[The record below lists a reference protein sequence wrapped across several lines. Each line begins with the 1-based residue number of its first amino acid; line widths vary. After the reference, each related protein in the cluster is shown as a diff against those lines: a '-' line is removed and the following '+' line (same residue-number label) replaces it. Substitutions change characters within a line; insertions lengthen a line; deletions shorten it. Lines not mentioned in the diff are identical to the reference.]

1 MDLIIIAGMPASG
14 KSTYAR
20 KLSRAVGYP
29 VLEKDNIKE
38 ELFDTLGFTCYA
50 EKRQHDVA
58 ATAVLLRVADDMLTC
73 GQSLILVNNF
83 RDDAKEALEKLIAK
97 HDCRCVIL
105 FFGGDGNAFYRRYVE
120 RDNAHA
126 RHLGHVLQDHFPPRP
141 GDSLDYEM
149 TREEF
154 RQKFEMLGMD
164 KLQVEGG
171 VRIVVDATDPSLIN
185 VEELNSAVIHA
196 LKETNED

>member
-14 KSTYAR
+14 KSTYAK
-20 KLSRAVGYP
+20 KLSRAIGYP
-29 VLEKDNIKE
+29 IIEKDNIKE

-58 ATAVLLRVADDMLTC
+58 ATAVLLRVADDMLSC
-73 GQSLILVNNF
+73 GQSLIMVNNF
-83 RDDAKEALEKLIAK
+83 RDDAKEALEKLINK
-97 HDCRCVIL
+97 YDCRCVIV
-105 FFGGDGNAFYRRYVE
+105 FFGGNCDVFHRRYVE

-126 RHLGHVLQDHFPPRP
+126 RHRGHALQDHYPPRP
-141 GDSLDYEM
+141 GDPTEYEM

-164 KLQVEGG
+164 KLQVKGG
-171 VRIVVDATDPSLIN
+171 VRIVVDATDPAQID
-185 VEELNSAVIHA
+185 VEELNAAIVRA
-196 LKETNED
+196 LNDTKE

>member
-14 KSTYAR
+14 KSTYAK
-20 KLSRAVGYP
+20 KLSRAIGYP
-29 VLEKDNIKE
+29 IIEKDNIKE

-58 ATAVLLRVADDMLTC
+58 ATAVLLRVADDMLSC
-73 GQSLILVNNF
+73 GQSLIMVNNF
-83 RDDAKEALEKLIAK
+83 RDDAKDTLEKLINK
-97 HDCRCVIL
+97 YDCRCVIV
-105 FFGGDGNAFYRRYVE
+105 FFGGNSDVFYKRYVE

-164 KLQVEGG
+164 KLQVQGG
-171 VRIVVDATDPSLIN
+171 VRIVVDATDPALIDVN
-185 VEELNSAVIHA
+185 ALNDAIVQA
-196 LKETNED
+196 LNESKE

>member
-14 KSTYAR
+14 KSTYAK
-20 KLSRAVGYP
+20 KLSRAIGYP
-29 VLEKDNIKE
+29 IIEKDNIKE

-58 ATAVLLRVADDMLTC
+58 ATAVLLRVADDMLSC
-73 GQSLILVNNF
+73 GQSLIMVNNF
-83 RDDAKEALEKLIAK
+83 RDDAKDTLEKLINK
-97 HDCRCVIL
+97 YDCRCVIV
-105 FFGGDGNAFYRRYVE
+105 FFGGNSDVFYKRYVE

-164 KLQVEGG
+164 KLQVQGG
-171 VRIVVDATDPSLIN
+171 VRIVVDATDPALIDVN
-185 VEELNSAVIHA
+185 ALNEAIVQA
-196 LKETNED
+196 LKESKE

>member
-14 KSTYAR
+14 KSTYAK
-20 KLSRAVGYP
+20 KLSRAIGYP
-29 VLEKDNIKE
+29 IIEKDNIKE

-58 ATAVLLRVADDMLTC
+58 ATAVLLRVADDMLSC
-73 GQSLILVNNF
+73 GQSLIMVNNF
-83 RDDAKEALEKLIAK
+83 RDDAKDTLEKLINK
-97 HDCRCVIL
+97 YDCRCVIV
-105 FFGGDGNAFYRRYVE
+105 FFGGNSDVFYKRYVE

-164 KLQVEGG
+164 KLQVQGG
-171 VRIVVDATDPSLIN
+171 VRIVVDATDPALIDMKA
-185 VEELNSAVIHA
+185 LNDAIVQA
-196 LKETNED
+196 LKESKE

>member
-14 KSTYAR
+14 KSTYAK
-20 KLSRAVGYP
+20 KLSRAIGYP
-29 VLEKDNIKE
+29 IIEKDNIKE

-58 ATAVLLRVADDMLTC
+58 ATAVLLRVADDMLSC
-73 GQSLILVNNF
+73 GQSLIMVNNF
-83 RDDAKEALEKLIAK
+83 RDDAKDTLEKLINK
-97 HDCRCVIL
+97 YDCRCVIV
-105 FFGGDGNAFYRRYVE
+105 FFGGNSDVFYKRYVE

-164 KLQVEGG
+164 KLQVQGG
-171 VRIVVDATDPSLIN
+171 VRIVVDATDPALIDVN
-185 VEELNSAVIHA
+185 ALNDAIVQA
-196 LKETNED
+196 LKESKE

>member
-14 KSTYAR
+14 KSTYAK
-20 KLSRAVGYP
+20 KLSRAIGYP
-29 VLEKDNIKE
+29 IIEKDNIKE

-58 ATAVLLRVADDMLTC
+58 ATAVLLRVADDMLSC
-73 GQSLILVNNF
+73 GQSLIMVNNF
-83 RDDAKEALEKLIAK
+83 RDDAKASLEKLINK
-97 HDCRCVIL
+97 YDCRCVIV
-105 FFGGDGNAFYRRYVE
+105 FFGGNSDVFYKRYVE

-126 RHLGHVLQDHFPPRP
+126 RHLGHVLQDHFPPRL

-164 KLQVEGG
+164 KLQVQGG
-171 VRIVVDATDPSLIN
+171 VRIVVDATEPAQIDVPA
-185 VEELNSAVIHA
+185 LNAAIVHA
-196 LKETNED
+196 LNNKED

>member
-14 KSTYAR
+14 KSTYAK
-20 KLSRAVGYP
+20 KLSRAMGYP
-29 VLEKDNIKE
+29 IIEKDNIKE

-58 ATAVLLRVADDMLTC
+58 ATAVLLRVADDMLAC
-73 GQSLILVNNF
+73 GQSLIMVNNF
-83 RDDAKEALEKLIAK
+83 RDDAKDALEELINK
-97 HDCRCVIL
+97 YDCQCVIV
-105 FFGGDGNAFYRRYVE
+105 FFGGNSDVFYRRYVE

-141 GDSLDYEM
+141 GDSLNYEM

-164 KLQVEGG
+164 KLQVQGG
-171 VRIVVDATDPSLIN
+171 VRIVVDATEPWKIDVPA
-185 VEELNSAVIHA
+185 LNDAIANA
-196 LKETNED
+196 LKNKED